1 LSTAPVAIAGVVD
14 VIKQGEITTQIVNP
28 TCSSADIKRGTVVGY
43 IEPITGKPR
52 EQASA
57 IQTKSPKSMDW
68 LKKVNIGTEG
78 FSITEQKAIQDLVL
92 EFEDVFS
99 HGEYD
104 LGRTNIIEHTIEIIG
119 DKPKRCGPRPL
130 NPAMRQELEKQMND
144 MLKNDLIQP
153 STSEYACPVVLVK
166 KNGSIRFCC
175 DFRRLNDATSKD
187 SNPLPRISKIINTLA
202 GAKLFSTMDCKS
214 GYHQLALKPE
224 DSHKTAFATQY
235 GLFEWKVMP
244 FGVCAMLHPAGRGS
258 WIF

>member
-1 LSTAPVAIAGVVD
+1 MAKEAILGLDFLKQYEACIDTNKRKLVLLDRGTRSVHILVNKSSSGRTIAVVVTEDQSIEVKTQTRVQCALQEKFEEGTLVFFEPSEDYLSTVPVAIAGVVD

-28 TCSSADIKRGTVVGY
+28 TCSSVDIKRGTVVGY

-104 LGRTNIIEHTIEIIG
+104 LGRTNIIETPIEIIG
-119 DKPKRCGPRPL
+119 EKPKWC
-130 NPAMRQELEKQMND
+130 
-144 MLKNDLIQP
+144 
-153 STSEYACPVVLVK
+153 SS
-166 KNGSIRFCC
+166 
-175 DFRRLNDATSKD
+175 
-187 SNPLPRISKIINTLA
+187 
-202 GAKLFSTMDCKS
+202 
-214 GYHQLALKPE
+214 
-224 DSHKTAFATQY
+224 
-235 GLFEWKVMP
+235 
-244 FGVCAMLHPAGRGS
+244 
-258 WIF
+258 